1 MRDITELRSYVWRGG
16 CRLLAIW
23 RAYRLC
29 DVHGSFNLKILLV
42 AGAVLVVVALVM
54 ALVDAVT

>member
-1 MRDITELRSYVWRGG
+1 M
-16 CRLLAIW
+16 A
-23 RAYRLC
+23 
-29 DVHGSFNLKILLV
+29 SFNLKILLV